1 MITYEEFARLGVP
14 LAPLGLGEPDG
25 VEYFCTPR
33 GARIIGRAG
42 VDGIHCCFVQ
52 GFGEMVF
59 TVSPMNAGDYVHPAA
74 ANFEDF
80 LRLLLACGGFAAIEQ
95 AHAWDEERF
104 RAFLMEDAPEG
115 ERLAALGELRQKTGL
130 EPMPEPFRYIKELQ
144 AGFDY
149 SSIPYSEEFCSR
161 NAEPAATAAAQ
172 DWKVTWD
179 GGIWHPRGRAGR
191 ELIVGRNFDWDGVR
205 VDVPAAYMCGKGLV
219 LDLCMSVPVERFC
232 AFVEKWDLLHREFD
246 SFTAE
251 ERGRIE
257 LEHPMISGI
266 SASAAVNGKV
276 LREKKSS
283 GTAWM
288 PEGCGGERFSS
299 DWAAERFMERYGL
312 DKSRPCSIRRIC
324 FPWTTKRA
332 PRSINRLSLRL
343 TADSIGLAAGRINA
357 VAGGEYKLQNPV
369 TGQEHRLRVLGCEQ
383 QKLDPR
389 GFPGDKMEYPACCAC
404 VSYEL
409 EPDSPGF
416 KLRDSSPGDSLR
428 PRGSSGGGA
437 SIASI
442 GIIGGADGPVSIIA
456 ASCRERTA
464 FSSLYFD
471 PPENVEW
478 LAEFSVSA
486 HGEVEA
492 QLLS

>member
-219 LDLCMSVPVERFC
+219 LDLCMSVPVERCC
-232 AFVEKWDLLHREFD
+232 ARKSRQ
-246 SFTAE
+246 AR
-251 ERGRIE
+251 RGCRRAAAA
-257 LEHPMISGI
+257 
-266 SASAAVNGKV
+266 SASAATGPP
-276 LREKKSS
+276 SAS
-283 GTAWM
+283 WSAMGST
-288 PEGCGGERFSS
+288 
-299 DWAAERFMERYGL
+299 
-312 DKSRPCSIRRIC
+312 
-324 FPWTTKRA
+324 
-332 PRSINRLSLRL
+332 NRGHAR
-343 TADSIGLAAGRINA
+343 
-357 VAGGEYKLQNPV
+357 
-369 TGQEHRLRVLGCEQ
+369 
-383 QKLDPR
+383 
-389 GFPGDKMEYPACCAC
+389 
-404 VSYEL
+404 
-409 EPDSPGF
+409 
-416 KLRDSSPGDSLR
+416 
-428 PRGSSGGGA
+428 
-437 SIASI
+437 
-442 GIIGGADGPVSIIA
+442 
-456 ASCRERTA
+456 
-464 FSSLYFD
+464 
-471 PPENVEW
+471 
-478 LAEFSVSA
+478 
-486 HGEVEA
+486 
-492 QLLS
+492 

>member
-33 GARIIGRAG
+33 GAKIIGRAG

-149 SSIPYSEEFCSR
+149 SSIPYSEEFLSR

-191 ELIVGRNFDWDGVR
+191 ELIVGRSFDWDGVR

-232 AFVEKWDLLHREFD
+232 AFIEKWDLLHREFD

-257 LEHPMISGI
+257 FEHPMISGI

-343 TADSIGLAAGRINA
+343 TADS
-357 VAGGEYKLQNPV
+357 
-369 TGQEHRLRVLGCEQ
+369 
-383 QKLDPR
+383 
-389 GFPGDKMEYPACCAC
+389 
-404 VSYEL
+404 
-409 EPDSPGF
+409 PGF

-428 PRGSSGGGA
+428 PRGSLGGGA

-492 QLLS
+492 QLLP